1 MGASAE
7 AVDVTGKGAGR
18 MGFKMHKVTTAVE
31 RDERLKG
38 VEFVFT
44 FAREEG
50 ATYETLVF
58 YKGEI
63 AEAYDML
70 ETYKKTGMLP
80 IRIQHTP
87 GQVNE
92 YIKPVHLI
100 VSQVCYGFRPVPVVV
115 EVDGE

>member
-1 MGASAE
+1 MGYKRLKE
-7 AVDVTGKGAGR
+7 LTK
-18 MGFKMHKVTTAVE
+18 VE
-31 RDERLKG
+31 RDEELKG

-50 ATYETLVF
+50 ARYETLVF
-58 YKGEI
+58 RKGEI

-70 ETYKKTGMLP
+70 EYYKKTGMLP
-80 IRIQHTP
+80 IRIHHTP

-115 EVDGE
+115 EVDDNETLPSED